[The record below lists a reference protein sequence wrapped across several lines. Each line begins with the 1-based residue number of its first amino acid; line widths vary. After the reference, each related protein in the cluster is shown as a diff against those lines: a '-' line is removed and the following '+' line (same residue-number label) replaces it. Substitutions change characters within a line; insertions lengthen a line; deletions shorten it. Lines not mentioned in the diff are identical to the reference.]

1 MRFSPRHVRAPI
13 RAAAEYRLSPRTRG
27 DLVDIYVFSQ
37 ANFGRYQADAYY
49 AGLERTFG
57 LIADFPG
64 IGINS
69 DELVVGYRRFRFQS
83 HYVFYSEEAGH
94 VLIHALIHVRQS
106 LRPELFE

>member
-1 MRFSPRHVRAPI
+1 MRSSLRRVPAPI
-13 RAAAEYRLSPRTRG
+13 RDVAEYRLSVRARA
-27 DLVDIYVFSQ
+27 DLVHIYASSD

-49 AGLERTFG
+49 SGLERTFG

-64 IGINS
+64 IGTNS

-83 HYVFYSEEAGH
+83 HYIFYSEEADH
-94 VLIHALIHVRQS
+94 VLIRALIHVRQS

>member
-1 MRFSPRHVRAPI
+1 MRFSPRRVLAPI
-13 RAAAEYRLSPRTRG
+13 RVVAEYRLSVRTLA
-27 DLVDIYVFSQ
+27 DLLHIYVSPD

-69 DELVVGYRRFRFQS
+69 DELVAGYRPFRFQS
-83 HYVFYSEEAGH
+83 HYIFYSEEADH
-94 VLIHALIHVRQS
+94 VLIRALIHVRQS